1 MYIQRHLEQQILD
14 ASRYY
19 PVVMVCGQRQVGKST
34 MLNHIKEP
42 ERRYVT
48 LDDGNARR
56 LASNDP
62 ALFFE
67 TYGFPLLIDEFQ
79 RVPSILLEMK
89 KIVDQ
94 KTLNGEDQQRNVLA
108 HRFAEVSDDA
118 GRFRIPG
125 RPCRYF

>member
-1 MYIQRHLEQQILD
+1 MYIRRHLEEQILK
-14 ASRYY
+14 ASRSY

-34 MLNHIKEP
+34 MLYHIREKD
-42 ERRYVT
+42 RKYVT

-56 LASNDP
+56 LAEEDP

-79 RVPSILLEMK
+79 RVPSILLEIK

-94 KTLNGEDQQRNVLA
+94 KALAGEDNR
-108 HRFAEVSDDA
+108 ECT
-118 GRFRIPG
+118 G
-125 RPCRYF
+125 

>member
-1 MYIQRHLEQQILD
+1 MLKY
-14 ASRYY
+14 SRYY

-56 LASNDP
+56 LARDDP

-67 TYGFPLLIDEFQ
+67 TYGYPLLIDEFQ
-79 RVPSILLEMK
+79 RVPSLLLEMK
-89 KIVDQ
+89 KIVDR
-94 KTLNGEDQQRNVLA
+94 KAMEGEDNNGMFWLTGSQKFRMMQD
-108 HRFAEVSDDA
+108 VSESLA
-118 GRFRIPG
+118 GRAAVFDITA
-125 RPCRYF
+125 YL

>member
-1 MYIQRHLEQQILD
+1 MYIKRHLEEQIRN
-14 ASRYY
+14 ASQYY

-34 MLNHIKEP
+34 MLNHIREP

-56 LASNDP
+56 LASTDP

-67 TYGFPLLIDEFQ
+67 TYGYPLLIDEFQ

-94 KTLNGEDQQRNVLA
+94 KALDGEDNNGMFWLT
-108 HRFAEVSDDA
+108 
-118 GRFRIPG
+118 G
-125 RPCRYF
+125 